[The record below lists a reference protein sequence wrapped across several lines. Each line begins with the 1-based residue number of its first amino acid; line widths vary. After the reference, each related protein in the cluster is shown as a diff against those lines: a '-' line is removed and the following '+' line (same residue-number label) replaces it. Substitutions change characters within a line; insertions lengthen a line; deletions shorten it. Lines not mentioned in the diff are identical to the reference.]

1 MAYKLISSIFPFV
14 FQKLYKEFNR
24 LGRLNFNV
32 EKGRLRQSVNPAEGV
47 FVPGLEM
54 NVNDRRYRVFLI
66 ATRRCPCLR
75 IVLLLLRRCG
85 FC

>member
-1 MAYKLISSIFPFV
+1 MAYKLISSIFPFF

-32 EKGRLRQSVNPAEGV
+32 EKGRLRQSVNPTVGI

-66 ATRRCPCLR
+66 ATMCCPCLR
-75 IVLLLLRRCG
+75 IVLLLLGR
-85 FC
+85 